1 MDVSLEKILLH
12 QVSPVCLVTICVY
25 IALRNNMLATV
36 VYSTKCLFLF
46 EILIQSVRYQ
56 RGEGRGKSHECSS
69 HLVGGGVVNHRF
81 WSRLV

>member
-56 RGEGRGKSHECSS
+56 RGEGRGGEE
-69 HLVGGGVVNHRF
+69 LLFERVMNA
-81 WSRLV
+81 RLT